1 MTLVCIIVVLPLI
14 MVLLFLNI
22 VQGAPWNLPY
32 DFDALHFGPDPFN
45 VYFISFTTTDM
56 MSFSSLNI
64 AYIGEIAGIAVFI
77 PFGTTPEA
85 LNMYRGLLLSAG
97 LGYVFPKLKKE
108 YVPHAKRG
116 GSSFSWGSLTSP
128 LRGMSLLG
136 TRYVSRF
143 FMWHPLILTTHT
155 SQLIVH
161 PQGLSPCHR
170 RANLHN

>member
-64 AYIGEIAGIAVFI
+64 PYIGEIAGIAVFI

-85 LNMYRGLLLSAG
+85 LNMYRGLLLSVG

-108 YVPHAKRG
+108 YVPRAKRG
-116 GSSFSWGSLTSP
+116 GSSFSWGSLTSS

-136 TRYVSRF
+136 TRYVSRL
-143 FMWHPLILTTHT
+143 FMWHPSHT
-155 SQLIVH
+155 DYSCFSAHRLH
-161 PQGLSPCHR
+161 TRTLSFPPPSKSP
-170 RANLHN
+170 

>member
-1 MTLVCIIVVLPLI
+1 MTLVCIIVVLPLV

-97 LGYVFPKLKKE
+97 LGYVFPKLKDE
-108 YVPHAKRG
+108 YVPRAKRG
-116 GSSFSWGSLTSP
+116 GSSFSWGSLTAH

-136 TRYVSRF
+136 TRYVLCIS
-143 FMWHPLILTTHT
+143 MWYLSHTDYSCFIAHRLPTRTLSFPLP
-155 SQLIVH
+155 SKY
-161 PQGLSPCHR
+161 P
-170 RANLHN
+170 